1 MSNKELSHLEI
12 EEIIKSNENVVIIDV
27 RSYAEYKSNHIYNA
41 INISLDEI
49 NLITRTVY
57 YKDTLIFLYCASGL
71 LSDDAK
77 DILIKMG
84 YKNVYNIGGIYNWT
98 KYIYIK

>member
-12 EEIIKSNENVVIIDV
+12 EEIIKNNTNVVIIDV
-27 RSYAEYKSNHIYNA
+27 RSYAEYNSNHIYNA
-41 INISLDEI
+41 INIPLEEI
-49 NLITRTVY
+49 TVIARTVY
-57 YKDTLIFLYCASGL
+57 YKNTLIFLYCASGL
-71 LSDDAK
+71 LSDSAK

-98 KYIYIK
+98 KYMYIK